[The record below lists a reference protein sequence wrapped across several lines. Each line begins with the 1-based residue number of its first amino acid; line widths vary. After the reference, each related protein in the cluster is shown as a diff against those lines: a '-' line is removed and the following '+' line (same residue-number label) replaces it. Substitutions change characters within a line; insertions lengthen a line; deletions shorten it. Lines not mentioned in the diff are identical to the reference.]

1 MQARKIT
8 LIEIGA
14 GALPSVTPVPVRR
27 SSWFPIVYVS
37 PDVPPVEG
45 VVPNPVADGVL
56 IEWDAVDQ
64 EGVIYIIERGPT
76 AEGPWMEIARV
87 VETRYLYS
95 DGSGQEWW
103 FKITASV
110 RGKPGEGAI
119 VVAKPPQTVQDIL
132 DLFAEQAQQAADMAA
147 GFAGQAAQIASLE
160 AALSAADYDP
170 AVGYGSGAVV
180 KWQGGLYYA
189 LVETLG
195 NPPSNATY
203 WRKIGE
209 YDSLAEAV
217 GAQALLIANQQT
229 RIEQAED
236 ELSVVA
242 EQASAV
248 AAALPGKAS
257 TSSVTALAG
266 RVTQTEQGVSANS
279 QAIQAANAAIAGK
292 ASTDAVNALQ
302 STVQQQGGQIEATS
316 QTLTS
321 VRSSIV
327 TSNNLL
333 TNTQFFNGPGT
344 VVQRQ
349 NPGGQA
355 VDFGLNLSA
364 GNTLVNENTWY
375 AREQGRGAGTQYPFA
390 EWQIGDAVQVVP
402 GQRCEASVHALTHR
416 CRFQVKLVFQNYYGV
431 DLAIY
436 ASPWIDPNG
445 WPGSELWNYI
455 RAGAF
460 GIAPDGASKAL
471 CVVVKEN
478 TAAGAS
484 PLNSYLFLVRPYL
497 GLATA
502 TQSQF
507 APWVPGQSD
516 KGLAQAT
523 QALEARTTVNENG
536 IAQYRAS
543 WTMTLDANGRVAGIR
558 SENNGQRSTIDF
570 LFDKVRFVS
579 PGSGR
584 RMEYSDG
591 HFLGYD
597 ENNVRR
603 LRLGTWSS

>member
-14 GALPSVTPVPVRR
+14 GPMPSVTPVPLRE

-76 AEGPWMEIARV
+76 AQGPWTEIARV

-110 RGKPGEGAI
+110 RGKPGEGAV

-160 AALSAADYDP
+160 AAISAADYDP

-195 NPPSNATY
+195 NLPSNTTY

-217 GAQALLIANQQT
+217 GAQALLIASQQT
-229 RIEQAED
+229 RMEQTED
-236 ELSVVA
+236 ALAVVA
-242 EQASAV
+242 EQANAV
-248 AAALPGKAS
+248 AAALPGKANAGALD
-257 TSSVTALAG
+257 ALAS
-266 RVTQTEQGVSANS
+266 RVDQTEDGISSNAQAIAAANS
-279 QAIQAANAAIAGK
+279 EIQSK
-292 ASTDAVNALQ
+292 ASSQALSALS
-302 STVQQQGGQIEATS
+302 STVAQHGEALVVQSDALTAVTSRVGHGGNLIPNASLEQDTYGWAPFYTPVESGGTAVRDRYSADTPPGMHTLSFVRTANHNDSYIWRTPPFAIEERKKYLISCWVATRGAPAVLGVQMYKPDGTSATIYDSPKMGGFGGQT
-316 QTLTS
+316 
-321 VRSSIV
+321 
-327 TSNNLL
+327 
-333 TNTQFFNGPGT
+333 
-344 VVQRQ
+344 
-349 NPGGQA
+349 
-355 VDFGLNLSA
+355 
-364 GNTLVNENTWY
+364 
-375 AREQGRGAGTQYPFA
+375 
-390 EWQIGDAVQVVP
+390 IGDFRRISFKVEIPA
-402 GQRCEASVHALTHR
+402 GYSSA
-416 CRFQVKLVFQNYYGV
+416 
-431 DLAIY
+431 
-436 ASPWIDPNG
+436 WI
-445 WPGSELWNYI
+445 L
-455 RAGAF
+455 
-460 GIAPDGASKAL
+460 L
-471 CVVVKEN
+471 
-478 TAAGAS
+478 AAGAAS
-484 PLNSYLFLVRPYL
+484 APNSYNIFMRPQMEEV
-497 GLATA
+497 GD
-502 TQSQF
+502 SQVEPS
-507 APWVPGQSD
+507 PWGPGSAGID
-516 KGLAQAT
+516 ARYASAT
-523 QALEARTTVNENG
+523 QALEARTTINENG
-536 IAQYRAS
+536 LASYFAS
-543 WTMTLDANGRVAGIR
+543 WTMSLDANGRVAGIR
-558 SENNGQRSTIDF
+558 SVNNGTTSTIDF

-603 LRLGTWSS
+603 LRLGTWSA